1 MYLIIYSSAYLH
13 ALDILLMPLYVIFS
27 CDNQM
32 LLFVFHLCCKTLQLF
47 SYCVISPS
55 VFMWTA
61 YVSDELRQ
69 MLTGAAKPSAQVV
82 ADAAVRRALS
92 GESMEVQQREITADT
107 EWYECKNSA
116 SVNNSMYC

>member
-1 MYLIIYSSAYLH
+1 
-13 ALDILLMPLYVIFS
+13 
-27 CDNQM
+27 M
-32 LLFVFHLCCKTLQLF
+32 LLFVLHLCCKTLQLF
-47 SYCVISPS
+47 SYYVISHS

-92 GESMEVQQREITADT
+92 GESMEVQQREITADA
-107 EWYECKNSA
+107 EWYECKKT
-116 SVNNSMYC
+116 